1 MPALFRRGASAL
13 FSGPPSEIVQSAVP
27 LVPDFMRACGGVRVR
42 FAASAGRTQAIER
55 AESGGYR
62 VRFPRIAETC
72 EAVLINTGGGMAGG
86 DRIRA
91 EVSLDPAAAAVVT
104 TQAAEKIYR
113 SQGALT
119 EIDIEL
125 NLAAEGRLEWLPQE
139 MILFCGSRWRRSLAA
154 DIAADASLTI
164 AESIV
169 FGRIAMN
176 EIVERGFCHD
186 RWRIRRD
193 GKLIFA
199 EDMRLDGNPA
209 GLLAA
214 KASGNGA
221 RALATILH
229 AAPDAEQ
236 RIDQARDLLANAAC
250 ECGAS
255 AWNGML
261 LVRLLSRDP
270 QALRAD
276 LVRFLEGFR
285 RVPMP
290 RSWG

>member
-1 MPALFRRGASAL
+1 L
-13 FSGPPSEIVQSAVP
+13 FSGSQSEVIQSAVP
-27 LVPDFMRACGGVRVR
+27 LVPDFVRASGGVRVR
-42 FAASAGRTQAIER
+42 FGANAGRTQALER

-62 VRFPRIAETC
+62 VRFPRTAKTC

-86 DRIRA
+86 DRMRV
-91 EVSLDPAAAAVVT
+91 EFSLGPDSAAVAT

-119 EIDIEL
+119 EIALDL
-125 NLAAEGRLEWLPQE
+125 HLAADSRLEWLPQE
-139 MILFCGSRWRRSLAA
+139 MILFSGSRWQRKLTA

-169 FGRIAMN
+169 FGRVAMN
-176 EIVERGFCHD
+176 EIVDRGFVHD
-186 RWRIRRD
+186 RWRIRRG
-193 GKLIFA
+193 GKLVFA

-209 GLLAA
+209 ALLAA
-214 KASGNGA
+214 KASGDGA
-221 RALATILH
+221 RALATLLH
-229 AAPDAEQ
+229 VAPDAER
-236 RIDQARDLLANAAC
+236 RIDEARDLLQPASS

-261 LVRLLSRDP
+261 LIRLLSRDP
-270 QALRAD
+270 QVLRAD

-285 RVPMP
+285 DAPMP

>member
-1 MPALFRRGASAL
+1 MFSAAHN
-13 FSGPPSEIVQSAVP
+13 EIIQSAVP
-27 LVPDFMRACGGVRVR
+27 LVPDYVRASGGVRVR
-42 FAASAGRTQAIER
+42 FAANAGWTEAVER

-62 VRFPRIAETC
+62 VRFPRNAGAC

-86 DRIRA
+86 DRMRA
-91 EVSLDPAAAAVVT
+91 DISLDAAAAGVVT

-119 EIDIEL
+119 EIDIDL
-125 NLAAEGRLEWLPQE
+125 KLAAGSQLDWLAQE
-139 MILFCGSRWRRSLAA
+139 TILFCGSRWRRELNA
-154 DIAADASLTI
+154 DIAENARLTI
-164 AESIV
+164 VESIV
-169 FGRIAMN
+169 FGRIAMD
-176 EIVERGFCHD
+176 EIVDRGFCHD

-199 EDMRLDGNPA
+199 EDMRLDGSPA
-209 GLLAA
+209 RLLAA

-221 RALATILH
+221 RALATILYV
-229 AAPDAEQ
+229 APGAE
-236 RIDQARDLLANAAC
+236 RRLDEARDLLGAASS

-261 LVRLLSRDP
+261 VVRLLSRDP
-270 QALRAD
+270 QGLRAD
-276 LVRFLEGFR
+276 LVRFLENFR

-290 RSWG
+290 RSW

>member
-1 MPALFRRGASAL
+1 M

-27 LVPDFMRACGGVRVR
+27 LVPDYVRASGGIRVR
-42 FAASAGRTQAIER
+42 FAASGERTQAIER

-62 VRFPRIAETC
+62 VRFPRIAQTC

-86 DRIRA
+86 DRMRVDI
-91 EVSLDPAAAAVVT
+91 SLDGGAAAAVT

-119 EIDIEL
+119 EIEIDL
-125 NLAAEGRLEWLPQE
+125 NLAPGSRLDWLPQE
-139 MILFCGSRWRRSLAA
+139 MILFCGSRWRRNLTA

-169 FGRIAMN
+169 FGRVAMN
-176 EIVERGFCHD
+176 EFIDRGFCHD

-193 GKLIFA
+193 GKLVFA

-229 AAPDAEQ
+229 VAPNADQ
-236 RIDQARDLLANAAC
+236 RIEEARDLLAGASS

-261 LVRLLSRDP
+261 VVRLLSRDA

-276 LVRFLEGFR
+276 LVRFLAGFR
-285 RVPMP
+285 HAAMP

>member
-1 MPALFRRGASAL
+1 L

-27 LVPDFMRACGGVRVR
+27 LVPDYVRASGGVRVR
-42 FAASAGRTQAIER
+42 FAARAGRTQAIER
-55 AESGGYR
+55 ADAGGYR
-62 VRFPRIAETC
+62 VRFPRSAGAC

-86 DRIRA
+86 DNMRA
-91 EVSLDPAAAAVVT
+91 EIALDGGAAAVVT
-104 TQAAEKIYR
+104 TQAAEKTYR

-119 EIDIEL
+119 EIDIDID
-125 NLAAEGRLEWLPQE
+125 LASGSQLDWLPQE
-139 MILFCGSRWRRSLAA
+139 MILFCGSRWRRKLTA
-154 DIAADASLTI
+154 DMAADASLTT

-169 FGRIAMN
+169 FGRVAMN
-176 EIVERGFCHD
+176 EIVDRGFCHD
-186 RWRIRRD
+186 CWRISRD

-229 AAPDAEQ
+229 LAPDAEQ
-236 RIDQARDLLANAAC
+236 RIDEARDLLAGASS

-255 AWNGML
+255 AWDGML
-261 LVRLLSRDP
+261 LIRLLSRDP

-285 RVPMP
+285 RAAMP

>member
-1 MPALFRRGASAL
+1 MPALSGEGQPL
-13 FSGPPSEIVQSAVP
+13 FSRSQSEIVQSAVP
-27 LVPDFMRACGGVRVR
+27 LVPDYVRAAGGIRVR
-42 FAASAGRTQAIER
+42 FGASSGRTQAIER
-55 AESGGYR
+55 TERGGYR
-62 VRFPRIAETC
+62 VRFPRTRNTC

-86 DRIRA
+86 DRMRA
-91 EVSLDPAAAAVVT
+91 EISLDAASAAMLT

-119 EIDIEL
+119 DIGIDL
-125 NLAAEGRLEWLPQE
+125 HLAATSRLDWLPQE
-139 MILFCGSRWRRSLAA
+139 MILFSGSRWQRKLTA
-154 DIAADASLTI
+154 DIAADATLTI
-164 AESIV
+164 AESVV
-169 FGRIAMN
+169 FGRIAMG
-176 EIVERGFCHD
+176 ETVDRGSCHD

-229 AAPDAEQ
+229 VAPEAEP
-236 RIDQARDLLANAAC
+236 RLGEARDLLAGASS
-250 ECGAS
+250 ERGAS

-285 RVPMP
+285 NAPMP
-290 RSWG
+290 RSW

>member
-1 MPALFRRGASAL
+1 
-13 FSGPPSEIVQSAVP
+13 VP
-27 LVPDFMRACGGVRVR
+27 LVPDYVRASGGLRVR
-42 FAASAGRTQAIER
+42 FGASAAGRTQALER
-55 AESGGYR
+55 TERGGYR
-62 VRFPRIAETC
+62 VRFPRTRETC

-86 DRIRA
+86 DRMQSDIA
-91 EVSLDPAAAAVVT
+91 LDACSAAVVT

-119 EIDIEL
+119 EIGINL
-125 NLAAEGRLEWLPQE
+125 HLAAGTRLAWLPQE
-139 MILFCGSRWRRSLAA
+139 MILFSGSRWRRKLAA

-164 AESIV
+164 AESII

-176 EIVERGFCHD
+176 ETVDHGSCHD
-186 RWRIRRD
+186 RWRIRR
-193 GKLIFA
+193 GRRLIFA

-229 AAPDAEQ
+229 VAPDAEQ
-236 RIDQARDLLANAAC
+236 RIEEARDLLAGASS
-250 ECGAS
+250 ERGAS

-270 QALRAD
+270 QTLRAD
-276 LVRFLEGFR
+276 TVRFLEGFR
-285 RVPMP
+285 HAPMP
-290 RSWG
+290 RSW

>member
-1 MPALFRRGASAL
+1 L
-13 FSGPPSEIVQSAVP
+13 FSGSQSDIVQSAVP
-27 LVPDFMRACGGVRVR
+27 LVPDYVRASGGIHVRL
-42 FAASAGRTQAIER
+42 AASAGRTQAIER
-55 AESGGYR
+55 GESGGYR
-62 VRFPRIAETC
+62 VRFPRVTGVC

-86 DRIRA
+86 DHMTAKISFDSA
-91 EVSLDPAAAAVVT
+91 TAAVFT

-119 EIDIEL
+119 EISIEL
-125 NLAAEGRLEWLPQE
+125 KLAADSRLDWLAQE
-139 MILFCGSRWRRSLAA
+139 TILFCGSRWQRKLSAE
-154 DIAADASLTI
+154 IAADASLTI
-164 AESIV
+164 AETIV
-169 FGRIAMN
+169 FGRVAMN

-186 RWRIRRD
+186 CWRIRR
-193 GKLIFA
+193 GARLVFA

-209 GLLAA
+209 CLLAA

-229 AAPDAEQ
+229 VAPDAEQ
-236 RIDQARDLLANAAC
+236 RLDEARDLLGPASS

-261 LVRLLSRDP
+261 VVRLLSRDP
-270 QALRAD
+270 QQLRAD

-285 RVPMP
+285 QAAMP

>member
-1 MPALFRRGASAL
+1 MPPLLKRGASAV
-13 FSGPPSEIVQSAVP
+13 FSGPPTEIIHSAVP
-27 LVPDFMRACGGVRVR
+27 LVPSYVRASGGVRVR
-42 FAASAGRTQAIER
+42 FGASGGRTQAIER
-55 AESGGYR
+55 AERGGYR
-62 VRFPRIAETC
+62 VRFPRTAERC

-86 DRIRA
+86 DRMRA
-91 EVSLDPAAAAVVT
+91 EISLDASAAAIVA
-104 TQAAEKIYR
+104 TQAAEKLYR

-119 EIDIEL
+119 EIDIDL
-125 NLAAEGRLEWLPQE
+125 DLASGSRLDWLPQE
-139 MILFCGSRWRRSLAA
+139 MILFCGSRWRRKLTAE
-154 DIAADASLTI
+154 IAADASLTI

-169 FGRIAMN
+169 FGRVAMN
-176 EIVERGFCHD
+176 EIVDRGFCHD
-186 RWRIRRD
+186 CWRIRRG

-214 KASGNGA
+214 RASGNGA

-229 AAPDAEQ
+229 VAPNAEQ
-236 RIDQARDLLANAAC
+236 RLDEARDLLALASS
-250 ECGAS
+250 ECGTS

-261 LVRLLSRDP
+261 LVRLLSPDA

-285 RVPMP
+285 CTPMP

>member
-1 MPALFRRGASAL
+1 V
-13 FSGPPSEIVQSAVP
+13 FSVARSDIIQSAVP
-27 LVPDFMRACGGVRVR
+27 LVPDFVRARGGVRAR
-42 FAASAGRTQAIER
+42 FGASAHRTHALER

-86 DRIRA
+86 DRMHADI
-91 EVSLDPAAAAVVT
+91 SLDAGAAAVIT

-119 EIDIEL
+119 EIDIDL
-125 NLAAEGRLEWLPQE
+125 TLASGSRLDWLPQE
-139 MILFCGSRWRRSLAA
+139 MILFRGSRWQRKLAA
-154 DIAADASLTI
+154 NIAADASLTI

-169 FGRIAMN
+169 FGRVAMN
-176 EIVERGFCHD
+176 EIVDRGFCHD
-186 RWRIRRD
+186 RWRIRR
-193 GKLIFA
+193 GGELIFA

-209 GLLAA
+209 QLLAA
-214 KASGNGA
+214 RASSNGA
-221 RALATILH
+221 RALATILYV
-229 AAPDAEQ
+229 ATDGES
-236 RIDQARDLLANAAC
+236 RIDEARNLLADAAS

-261 LVRLLSRDP
+261 VVRLLSHDP
-270 QALRAD
+270 QELRAD
-276 LVRFLEGFR
+276 LVRFVEGFR
-285 RVPMP
+285 HSQMP

>member
-1 MPALFRRGASAL
+1 M
-13 FSGPPSEIVQSAVP
+13 FSGSQSEIVQSAVP
-27 LVPDFMRACGGVRVR
+27 LVPDYVRASGGVRVR
-42 FAASAGRTQAIER
+42 FSAKSGRTQALER
-55 AESGGYR
+55 AERGGYR
-62 VRFPRIAETC
+62 VRFPRTAESC

-86 DRIRA
+86 DRMHTNI
-91 EVSLDPAAAAVVT
+91 SLDAASAAIVT

-119 EIDIEL
+119 EIDL
-125 NLAAEGRLEWLPQE
+125 DLHLAGGSRLDWLPQE
-139 MILFCGSRWRRSLAA
+139 TILFCGSRWRRKLNA
-154 DIAADASLTI
+154 DIAANASLTV
-164 AESIV
+164 AESLI

-176 EIVERGFCHD
+176 EIVDRGFCHD
-186 RWRIRRD
+186 RWRVRRD

-229 AAPDAEQ
+229 VGPDAEQ
-236 RIDQARDLLANAAC
+236 RLDEARDLLAGASS

-261 LVRLLSRDP
+261 IVRLLSRDP

-285 RVPMP
+285 RTPMP
-290 RSWG
+290 RSW

>member
-1 MPALFRRGASAL
+1 M
-13 FSGPPSEIVQSAVP
+13 P
-27 LVPDFMRACGGVRVR
+27 LVPDFVRASGSVRVR
-42 FAASAGRTQAIER
+42 FAAHAGRTQAIER

-62 VRFPRIAETC
+62 VRFPRTRETR

-86 DRIRA
+86 DQMRVEIA
-91 EVSLDPAAAAVVT
+91 LDAASAAIVT
-104 TQAAEKIYR
+104 TQAAEKLYR

-119 EIDIEL
+119 EIDID
-125 NLAAEGRLEWLPQE
+125 LALASASRLEWLPQE
-139 MILFCGSRWRRSLAA
+139 MILFCGSRWRRKLAA

-164 AESIV
+164 AESVV
-169 FGRIAMN
+169 FGRLAMD
-176 EIVERGFCHD
+176 ETVDRGFCRD
-186 RWRIRRD
+186 RWRIRR
-193 GKLIFA
+193 GGNLIFA

-229 AAPDAEQ
+229 VTPDAEQ
-236 RIDQARDLLANAAC
+236 RIDEARDLLANASC

-255 AWNGML
+255 AWSGML

>member
-1 MPALFRRGASAL
+1 M
-13 FSGPPSEIVQSAVP
+13 FSGGQNEIIQSAVP
-27 LVPDFMRACGGVRVR
+27 LVPDYVRASGGVRVR
-42 FAASAGRTQAIER
+42 FAANAGRTEAIER

-62 VRFPRIAETC
+62 VRFPRNAGAC

-86 DRIRA
+86 DKMRA
-91 EVSLDPAAAAVVT
+91 DISLDPHAAGVVT

-119 EIDIEL
+119 EIDIDL
-125 NLAAEGRLEWLPQE
+125 SLAAGSRLDWLPQE
-139 MILFCGSRWRRSLAA
+139 TILFCGSRWRRELMA
-154 DIAADASLTI
+154 DLAADASLTI
-164 AESIV
+164 AESII

-176 EIVERGFCHD
+176 EIVDRGFCHD
-186 RWRIRRD
+186 RWRIRRG

-209 GLLAA
+209 RLLAA

-221 RALATILH
+221 RALATFVH
-229 AAPDAEQ
+229 VAPDAE
-236 RIDQARDLLANAAC
+236 RRLEEARDLLGAAPS
-250 ECGAS
+250 ESGAS

-261 LVRLLSRDP
+261 VARLLSRDP
-270 QALRAD
+270 QALHAD
-276 LVRFLEGFR
+276 LVRFLESFR

-290 RSWG
+290 RSW

>member
-1 MPALFRRGASAL
+1 M
-13 FSGPPSEIVQSAVP
+13 FSDPPSEIVQSAVP
-27 LVPDFMRACGGVRVR
+27 LVPGYVRASGGIRVR
-42 FAASAGRTQAIER
+42 FAATDRRTQAIER

-86 DRIRA
+86 DRMGA
-91 EVSLDPAAAAVVT
+91 ELSLDAGAAAVIT

-113 SQGALT
+113 SQGAMT
-119 EIDIEL
+119 EIGVDL
-125 NLAAEGRLEWLPQE
+125 TLGSGSRLDWLPQE
-139 MILFCGSRWRRSLAA
+139 MILFCGSRWRRRLAA
-154 DIAADASLTI
+154 DVAADASLTI
-164 AESIV
+164 AESMV
-169 FGRIAMN
+169 FGRVAMD

-193 GKLIFA
+193 GKLVFA

-209 GLLAA
+209 GLLAV

-221 RALATILH
+221 RALATIVH
-229 AAPDAEQ
+229 VAPHAEQ
-236 RIDQARDLLANAAC
+236 RLDEARDLLALASS

-261 LVRLLSRDP
+261 VVRVLSRDA
-270 QALRAD
+270 QGLRAD

-285 RVPMP
+285 HAAMP

>member
-1 MPALFRRGASAL
+1 L

-27 LVPDFMRACGGVRVR
+27 LVPDYVRASGGIRVR
-42 FAASAGRTQAIER
+42 FAASGERTQAIER

-62 VRFPRIAETC
+62 VRFPRIAQTC

-86 DRIRA
+86 DRMRVDI
-91 EVSLDPAAAAVVT
+91 SLDGGAAAAVT

-119 EIDIEL
+119 EIEIDL
-125 NLAAEGRLEWLPQE
+125 NLAPGSRLDWLPQE
-139 MILFCGSRWRRSLAA
+139 MILFCGSRWRRNLTA

-169 FGRIAMN
+169 FGRVAMN
-176 EIVERGFCHD
+176 EFIDRGFCHD

-193 GKLIFA
+193 GKLVFA

-229 AAPDAEQ
+229 VAPNADQ
-236 RIDQARDLLANAAC
+236 RIEEARDLLAGASS

-255 AWNGML
+255 AWNRML
-261 LVRLLSRDP
+261 VVRLLSRDA
-270 QALRAD
+270 QGLRAD
-276 LVRFLEGFR
+276 LVRFLAGFR
-285 RVPMP
+285 HAAMP

>member
-1 MPALFRRGASAL
+1 M
-13 FSGPPSEIVQSAVP
+13 FSGPPTEIIHSAVP
-27 LVPDFMRACGGVRVR
+27 LVPSYVRACGGVRVR
-42 FAASAGRTQAIER
+42 FAASAGRTQAIKR

-86 DRIRA
+86 DRMRA

-176 EIVERGFCHD
+176 EIVDRGFCHD

-193 GKLIFA
+193 GELIFA

-236 RIDQARDLLANAAC
+236 RIDEARDLLANASC

-261 LVRLLSRDP
+261 LVRLLSHDA
-270 QALRAD
+270 QALRTD

-285 RVPMP
+285 RTPMP

>member
-1 MPALFRRGASAL
+1 M
-13 FSGPPSEIVQSAVP
+13 QSAVP
-27 LVPDFMRACGGVRVR
+27 LVPDFVRASGGVRVR
-42 FAASAGRTQAIER
+42 FGAQSGRTQALER

-62 VRFPRIAETC
+62 VRFPRIAGTC

-86 DRIRA
+86 DRMRA
-91 EVSLDPAAAAVVT
+91 EIALDAGARGVVT

-119 EIDIEL
+119 EIDVDL
-125 NLAAEGRLEWLPQE
+125 HLAAGSRVDWLPQE
-139 MILFCGSRWRRSLAA
+139 MIAFCGCRWRRKLSA

-176 EIVERGFCHD
+176 EVVDRGFCHD

-193 GKLIFA
+193 GRLIFA

-214 KASGNGA
+214 RASGNGA

-229 AAPDAEQ
+229 VAPDAEA
-236 RIDQARDLLANAAC
+236 RLGEARDLLGAASA

-255 AWNGML
+255 AWSGML
-261 LVRLLSRDP
+261 VVRLLSRDP
-270 QALRAD
+270 QTLRAD
-276 LVRFLEGFR
+276 LVRFLEKFR
-285 RVPMP
+285 RATMP

>member
-1 MPALFRRGASAL
+1 L

-27 LVPDFMRACGGVRVR
+27 LVPDYVRASGGIRVR
-42 FAASAGRTQAIER
+42 FAASGERTQAIER

-62 VRFPRIAETC
+62 VRFPRIAQTC

-86 DRIRA
+86 DRMRVDI
-91 EVSLDPAAAAVVT
+91 SLDRGAAAAVT

-119 EIDIEL
+119 EIEIDL
-125 NLAAEGRLEWLPQE
+125 NLAPGSRLDWLPQE
-139 MILFCGSRWRRSLAA
+139 MILFCGSRWRRNLTA

-169 FGRIAMN
+169 FGRVAMN
-176 EIVERGFCHD
+176 EFIDRGFCHD

-193 GKLIFA
+193 GKLVFA

-229 AAPDAEQ
+229 VAPNADQ
-236 RIDQARDLLANAAC
+236 RIEEARDLLAGASS

-261 LVRLLSRDP
+261 VVRLLSRDA
-270 QALRAD
+270 QGLRAD
-276 LVRFLEGFR
+276 LVRFLAGFR
-285 RVPMP
+285 HAAMP

>member
-1 MPALFRRGASAL
+1 MPPLLKRGASAV
-13 FSGPPSEIVQSAVP
+13 FSGPPTEIIHSAVP
-27 LVPDFMRACGGVRVR
+27 LVPSYVRASGGVRVR
-42 FAASAGRTQAIER
+42 FGASGGRTQAIER
-55 AESGGYR
+55 TERGGYR
-62 VRFPRIAETC
+62 VRFPRTAERC
-72 EAVLINTGGGMAGG
+72 GAVLINTGGGMAGG
-86 DRIRA
+86 DRMRA
-91 EVSLDPAAAAVVT
+91 EISLDASAAAIVA
-104 TQAAEKIYR
+104 TQAAEKLYR

-119 EIDIEL
+119 EIDIDL
-125 NLAAEGRLEWLPQE
+125 DVASGSRLDWLPQE
-139 MILFCGSRWRRSLAA
+139 MILFCGSRWRRKLTAE
-154 DIAADASLTI
+154 IAADASLTI

-169 FGRIAMN
+169 FGRVAMN
-176 EIVERGFCHD
+176 EIVDRGFCHD
-186 RWRIRRD
+186 CWRIRRA

-214 KASGNGA
+214 RASGNGA

-229 AAPDAEQ
+229 VAPNAEQ
-236 RIDQARDLLANAAC
+236 RLDEARDLLALASS

-261 LVRLLSRDP
+261 LVRLLSPDA

-285 RVPMP
+285 CTPMP

>member
-1 MPALFRRGASAL
+1 M

-27 LVPDFMRACGGVRVR
+27 LVPDFVRARGGVRVR
-42 FAASAGRTQAIER
+42 FAASDDRTQAIER
-55 AESGGYR
+55 TERGGYR

-86 DRIRA
+86 DHMRA
-91 EVSLDPAAAAVVT
+91 EIAADAGAAAVVT

-119 EIDIEL
+119 EIGIDL
-125 NLAAEGRLEWLPQE
+125 NLAAGSRLDWLPQE
-139 MILFCGSRWRRSLAA
+139 MILFCGSRWRRKLTT
-154 DIAADASLTI
+154 DVAADASLTI

-169 FGRIAMN
+169 FGRAAMN
-176 EIVERGFCHD
+176 EVVDSGFCHD

-209 GLLAA
+209 RLLAA
-214 KASGNGA
+214 NASGNGA

-229 AAPDAEQ
+229 VAPDAEQ
-236 RIDQARDLLANAAC
+236 RLDEARDLLGAASS
-250 ECGAS
+250 ERGAS

-261 LVRLLSRDP
+261 LIRLLSRDA

-276 LVRFLEGFR
+276 GVRFLEGFR
-285 RVPMP
+285 RAPVP

>member
-1 MPALFRRGASAL
+1 L

-27 LVPDFMRACGGVRVR
+27 LVPDYVRASGGIRVR
-42 FAASAGRTQAIER
+42 FGASTGRTQALER

-62 VRFPRIAETC
+62 VRFPRTAETC

-86 DRIRA
+86 DRMHA
-91 EVSLDPAAAAVVT
+91 EISLDPAAAAVLT

-119 EIDIEL
+119 ELNIDL
-125 NLAAEGRLEWLPQE
+125 NLAAEGRLDWLPQE
-139 MILFCGSRWRRSLAA
+139 MILFCGSRWRRKLNV
-154 DIAADASLTI
+154 DIAANASLTI
-164 AESIV
+164 AESIF
-169 FGRIAMN
+169 FGRVAMN
-176 EIVERGFCHD
+176 ETVDRGFCHD
-186 RWRIRRD
+186 CWRICRG
-193 GKLIFA
+193 GKLVYA

-209 GLLAA
+209 RLLAA

-229 AAPDAEQ
+229 VAPDAEQ
-236 RIDQARDLLANAAC
+236 RIDEARDLLGQAAS

-261 LVRLLSRDP
+261 LVRLLSSDP

-285 RVPMP
+285 RAPMP

>member
-1 MPALFRRGASAL
+1 M
-13 FSGPPSEIVQSAVP
+13 P
-27 LVPDFMRACGGVRVR
+27 LVPDFVRASGGVRVR
-42 FAASAGRTQAIER
+42 FAAHAGRTQAIGR

-62 VRFPRIAETC
+62 VRFPRTRETC

-86 DRIRA
+86 DHMRA
-91 EVSLDPAAAAVVT
+91 EIALDAASAAVVT

-119 EIDIEL
+119 EIGIDL
-125 NLAAEGRLEWLPQE
+125 KLAAGARLDWLAQE
-139 MILFCGSRWRRSLAA
+139 MILFCGSRWRRKLTA

-169 FGRIAMN
+169 FGRVAMN
-176 EIVERGFCHD
+176 EIVDRGSCHD
-186 RWRIRRD
+186 RWRIRR
-193 GKLIFA
+193 GGRLIFA
-199 EDMRLDGNPA
+199 DDMRLDGNPA

-214 KASGNGA
+214 KASGHGA
-221 RALATILH
+221 RVLATILH
-229 AAPDAEQ
+229 VAPDAGQ
-236 RIDQARDLLANAAC
+236 RLDEARDLLARAAS

-261 LVRLLSRDP
+261 VVRLLSRDP

-285 RVPMP
+285 HAAMP
-290 RSWG
+290 RSW

>member
-1 MPALFRRGASAL
+1 L
-13 FSGPPSEIVQSAVP
+13 FSGSQSGIVQSAVP
-27 LVPDFMRACGGVRVR
+27 LVPDYVRASGGVRVR
-42 FAASAGRTQAIER
+42 FGASDGRTQALER

-62 VRFPRIAETC
+62 VRFPRTREAC
-72 EAVLINTGGGMAGG
+72 AAVLINTGGGMAGG
-86 DRIRA
+86 DQMRMEIA
-91 EVSLDPAAAAVVT
+91 LDAGAAAVVA

-119 EIDIEL
+119 GIGIDL
-125 NLAAEGRLEWLPQE
+125 KLAEASRLDWLPQE
-139 MILFCGSRWRRSLAA
+139 MILFCGSRWSRKLNA

-169 FGRIAMN
+169 FGRLAMN
-176 EIVERGFCHD
+176 EVVDRGFCHD

-209 GLLAA
+209 GLLAV

-229 AAPDAEQ
+229 VAPEAEQ
-236 RIDQARDLLANAAC
+236 RLGEARDLLANASC

-255 AWNGML
+255 AWSGML

-276 LVRFLEGFR
+276 LVRFLQGFR
-285 RVPMP
+285 HAPMP

>member
-1 MPALFRRGASAL
+1 M

-27 LVPDFMRACGGVRVR
+27 LVPDYVRASGGVRVR
-42 FAASAGRTQAIER
+42 FGASAGRTQAIER

-62 VRFPRIAETC
+62 VRFPRMAETC

-86 DRIRA
+86 DRMKA
-91 EVSLDPAAAAVVT
+91 EIALAANAAVVVT

-113 SQGALT
+113 SQGAPT
-119 EIDIEL
+119 EICIDL
-125 NLAAEGRLEWLPQE
+125 NLASGSRLDWLAQE
-139 MILFCGSRWRRSLAA
+139 IILFSGSRWGRQLSA

-169 FGRIAMN
+169 FGRVAMD
-176 EIVERGFCHD
+176 EIVDRGSCHD
-186 RWRIRRD
+186 RWRVRRD
-193 GKLIFA
+193 GKLVFA

-221 RALATILH
+221 RALATVLH
-229 AAPDAEQ
+229 IAPDAEQ
-236 RIDQARDLLANAAC
+236 RVDEARDLLAGASS

-261 LVRLLSRDP
+261 LMRLLSRDP

-276 LVRFLEGFR
+276 LVRFLESFR
-285 RVPMP
+285 HASMP
-290 RSWG
+290 RAWG

>member
-1 MPALFRRGASAL
+1 V
-13 FSGPPSEIVQSAVP
+13 FSGPPTEIIHSAVP
-27 LVPDFMRACGGVRVR
+27 LVPSYVRACGGVRVR
-42 FAASAGRTQAIER
+42 FAASAGRTQAVER

-86 DRIRA
+86 DQMRA
-91 EVSLDPAAAAVVT
+91 EISLDAGAAAIVT

-113 SQGALT
+113 SQGALAGIG
-119 EIDIEL
+119 IDL
-125 NLAAEGRLEWLPQE
+125 KLAGASRLEWLPQE

-154 DIAADASLTI
+154 DIAAAASLTI

-229 AAPDAEQ
+229 VAPNSEQ
-236 RIDQARDLLANAAC
+236 RLDEARDLLQQASS

-285 RVPMP
+285 RTPMP